1 MLSAHHTP
9 VRALQQLA
17 CYQLAATGA
26 ARLQGV
32 QRVGC
37 GQCSGYGVVTVVRIL
52 GPVGA
57 RACGGARQT
66 DVRQLLD
73 VPRRIPRRHEARLR
87 HQDRGTQFTF
97 FTSTKLHILTQQRT
111 QWYGPTHGTMFA
123 VRYKYNL
130 LENKVTPVSNLFESR
145 IRRRI
150 RRRTRRRI
158 RRLIRRPSVGG
169 FCRIF
174 ATALNF
180 QEIMPC
186 ECLAIAIDLL
196 NLI

>member
-1 MLSAHHTP
+1 M
-9 VRALQQLA
+9 Q
-17 CYQLAATGA
+17 AA
-26 ARLQGV
+26 
-32 QRVGC
+32 QRVSC
-37 GQCSGYGVVTVVRIL
+37 AQCSAYGVVTVVRIL

-87 HQDRGTQFTF
+87 HQDRGTQFTS

-145 IRRRI
+145 IRRRMS
-150 RRRTRRRI
+150 
-158 RRLIRRPSVGG
+158 RLIRRPPVGG
-169 FCRIF
+169 VCRIF

-180 QEIMPC
+180 QKIMPC
-186 ECLAIAIDLL
+186 ECLAVAVDHLS
-196 NLI
+196 LI

>member
-1 MLSAHHTP
+1 MA
-9 VRALQQLA
+9 
-17 CYQLAATGA
+17 
-26 ARLQGV
+26 
-32 QRVGC
+32 
-37 GQCSGYGVVTVVRIL
+37 RIL

-57 RACGGARQT
+57 RACGGARQAH
-66 DVRQLLD
+66 VRQLLD

-87 HQDRGTQFTF
+87 HQDRGSQFTCF
-97 FTSTKLHILTQQRT
+97 MSTKVHILTQVRT

-130 LENKVTPVSNLFESR
+130 LENKVTPVSTFFESR

-150 RRRTRRRI
+150 RKR
-158 RRLIRRPSVGG
+158 IRRPSVGG

-186 ECLAIAIDLL
+186 ECLAVALDHL
-196 NLI
+196 NLIYSVNLKHLLFESKLM